1 MPTINSYEPRQA
13 WKGATV
19 IIFLCVG
26 PYSRHHFNFNKKSSM
41 SQHYEVLARK
51 YRPHNF
57 KELVGQTHTVRTL
70 VNALD
75 NNNLHHGF
83 LFTGTRGVGKTTIA
97 RIFAKS
103 VNCESGVSSNPC
115 GKCETCLEIDK
126 GQSVDLIELDA
137 ASHTG
142 VDNMREILENAQY
155 TPTKNLYKIYLIDEV
170 HMLSKSSFNA
180 LLKTLEEPPKHIKF
194 LLATTDPKKLP
205 ITILSRCLQ
214 FNLNK
219 LSHDEIFNHLKYV
232 MGEES
237 LEFEDSALSKIADF
251 GNGSMRDALSLL
263 DQSISYGNGSVKE
276 NELKAMLGLVSQ
288 NEIEQLATLLINRNA
303 EEVLSFTRELAHKG
317 ENLTNTLKDLTSL
330 FHKIATIQMTNDT
343 KQVSSEIND
352 LSKIISAQD
361 LQLYYQI
368 AINGQ
373 KDMHHS
379 PSEQIGLEMTLLR
392 MIAFH
397 PNHQV
402 IEKKN
407 LKLSENFNVNNKLTL
422 KETAQNTSSI
432 KAKVESI
439 KKIEN
444 QLKVQ
449 TQNDWEKII
458 KELSFDGAAKMLV
471 KNTIFSSFNNQSLSL
486 TLSDDFVNLLTP
498 NTQSSIENTL
508 NKIYPGITLYI
519 EPGQTNGS
527 SLSQKESVK
536 KEQKRKQTESQFL
549 NDNGLKEL
557 QEVFNSKVDIKSIK
571 ESDNV

>member
-1 MPTINSYEPRQA
+1 
-13 WKGATV
+13 
-19 IIFLCVG
+19 
-26 PYSRHHFNFNKKSSM
+26 M
-41 SQHYEVLARK
+41 SEHYEVLARK

-103 VNCESGVSSNPC
+103 VNCENGVSSKPC
-115 GKCETCLEIDK
+115 GKCETCIEIDK

-219 LSHDEIFNHLKYV
+219 LSHDEIFNHLKFI
-232 MGEES
+232 MDAEN
-237 LEFEDSALSKIADF
+237 LKFEDEALSKIADF

-276 NELKAMLGLVSQ
+276 DDLKAMLGLVSH
-288 NEIEQLATLLINRNA
+288 NEIVQLATLVINRNA
-303 EEVLSFTRELAHKG
+303 QEVLLFIKELAYKG
-317 ENLTNTLKDLTSL
+317 ENLTNTLNDLTSL
-330 FHKIATIQMTNDT
+330 FHKIATTQMIDDV
-343 KQVSSEIND
+343 KQVSPEINE
-352 LSKIISAQD
+352 LAKIISAQD

-373 KDMHHS
+373 KDMRHS

-397 PNHQV
+397 PDSQA
-402 IEKKN
+402 EKK
-407 LKLSENFNVNNKLTL
+407 TL
-422 KETAQNTSSI
+422 KSSQSSNTTNKEPPKEKIQDNSLTKDKLPI
-432 KAKVESI
+432 KVGEESI
-439 KKIEN
+439 QAIEN
-444 QLKVQ
+444 QLNVKS
-449 TQNDWEKII
+449 QNDWEKII
-458 KELSFDGAAKMLV
+458 TELGFAGAAKMLV
-471 KNTIFSSFNNQSLSL
+471 KNTVFDSLKDQILSL
-486 TLSDDFVNLLTP
+486 TLSDDFINLLTQ
-498 NTQSSIENTL
+498 NTQSSIEKTL
-508 NKIYPGITLYI
+508 NEDYPGITLVI
-519 EPGQTNGS
+519 NPGSTNGS

-536 KEQKRKQTESQFL
+536 SEEKRKQTENQFL
-549 NDNGLKEL
+549 NDDGLKEL
-557 QEVFNSKVDIKSIK
+557 QEVFNSQVDVKSIKSIK

>member
-1 MPTINSYEPRQA
+1 
-13 WKGATV
+13 
-19 IIFLCVG
+19 
-26 PYSRHHFNFNKKSSM
+26 M

-57 KELVGQTHTVRTL
+57 QELVGQTHTIRTL

-103 VNCESGVSSNPC
+103 VNCEEGVSSTPC
-115 GKCETCLEIDK
+115 GKCPTCLEIDK

-137 ASHTG
+137 ASNTG
-142 VDNMREILENAQY
+142 VDHMREILENAQY

-180 LLKTLEEPPKHIKF
+180 LLKTLEEPPAHIKF

-205 ITILSRCLQ
+205 ITVLSRCLQ

-219 LSHDEIFNHLKYV
+219 LSHEEILNHLKFI
-232 MGEES
+232 MDEEK
-237 LEFEDSALSKIADF
+237 LKFDESALSKIAEF

-276 NELKAMLGLVSQ
+276 EDLKEMLGLVNH
-288 NEIEQLATLLINRNA
+288 NEIVKLAKLINNRDA
-303 EEVLSFTRELAHKG
+303 EKILSFVRDLAHKG
-317 ENLTNTLKDLTSL
+317 ENLANALRDLTSI
-330 FHKIATIQMTNDT
+330 FHQISIAQIIQDKNQM
-343 KQVSSEIND
+343 SSEIAD
-352 LSKIISAQD
+352 LANSFSAQD

-373 KDMHHS
+373 KDMNLS

-397 PNHQV
+397 PDYDDR
-402 IEKKN
+402 EKKN
-407 LKLSENFNVNNKLTL
+407 LKPTPNKKSKVIDTATL
-422 KETAQNTSSI
+422 KESPESSSNLRDPNEEINKLDI
-432 KAKVESI
+432 K
-439 KKIEN
+439 N
-444 QLKVQ
+444 QKE
-449 TQNDWEKII
+449 WEDII
-458 KELSFDGAAKMLV
+458 KTFDFNGAGKMLV
-471 KNTIFSSFNNQSLSL
+471 KNTVFKSLENQTLVL
-486 TLSDDFVNLLTP
+486 TLSSDFLNLLTP
-498 NTQSSIENTL
+498 KTEDSIRNGL
-508 NKIYPGITLYI
+508 HKQYPAVELIF
-519 EPGQTNGS
+519 EPGETNGD
-527 SLSQKESVK
+527 SLSQKESVER
-536 KEQKRKQTESQFL
+536 EQKRKETESQFL
-549 NDNGLKEL
+549 SDDGLKEL
-557 QEVFNSKVDIKSIK
+557 QEVFNSKVDLKSIKSIK

>member
-1 MPTINSYEPRQA
+1 
-13 WKGATV
+13 
-19 IIFLCVG
+19 
-26 PYSRHHFNFNKKSSM
+26 M
-41 SQHYEVLARK
+41 SEHYEVLARK

-103 VNCESGVSSNPC
+103 VNCENGVSSKPC
-115 GKCETCLEIDK
+115 GKCETCIEIDK

-219 LSHDEIFNHLKYV
+219 LSHDEIFNHLKFI
-232 MGEES
+232 MDAEN
-237 LEFEDSALSKIADF
+237 LKFEDEALSKIADF

-276 NELKAMLGLVSQ
+276 DDLKAMLGLVSH
-288 NEIEQLATLLINRNA
+288 NEIVQLATLVINRNA
-303 EEVLSFTRELAHKG
+303 QEVLLFIKELAYKG
-317 ENLTNTLKDLTSL
+317 ENLTNTLNDLTSL
-330 FHKIATIQMTNDT
+330 FHKIATTQMIDDV
-343 KQVSSEIND
+343 KQVSPEINE
-352 LSKIISAQD
+352 LAKIISAQD

-373 KDMHHS
+373 KDMRHS

-397 PNHQV
+397 PDSQA
-402 IEKKN
+402 EKK
-407 LKLSENFNVNNKLTL
+407 TL
-422 KETAQNTSSI
+422 KSSQSSNTINKEPPKEKIQGNPLTKDKLPI
-432 KAKVESI
+432 KVGEESI
-439 KKIEN
+439 QAIEN
-444 QLKVQ
+444 QLNVKS
-449 TQNDWEKII
+449 QNDWEKII
-458 KELSFDGAAKMLV
+458 TELGFAGAAKMLV
-471 KNTIFSSFNNQSLSL
+471 KNTVFDSLKDQILSL
-486 TLSDDFVNLLTP
+486 TLSDDFINLLTQ
-498 NTQSSIENTL
+498 NTQSSIEKTL
-508 NKIYPGITLYI
+508 NEDYPGITLVI
-519 EPGQTNGS
+519 NPGSTNGS

-536 KEQKRKQTESQFL
+536 SEEKRKQTENQFL
-549 NDNGLKEL
+549 NDDGLKEL
-557 QEVFNSKVDIKSIK
+557 QEVFNSQVDVKSIKSIK

>member
-1 MPTINSYEPRQA
+1 
-13 WKGATV
+13 
-19 IIFLCVG
+19 
-26 PYSRHHFNFNKKSSM
+26 M
-41 SQHYEVLARK
+41 SEHYEVLARK

-75 NNNLHHGF
+75 NDNLHHGF

-103 VNCESGVSSNPC
+103 VNCEKGVSSNPC
-115 GKCETCLEIDK
+115 GKCATCVEIDK

-142 VDNMREILENAQY
+142 VDHMREILDNAQY

-180 LLKTLEEPPKHIKF
+180 LLKTLEEPPSHIKF

-219 LSHDEIFNHLKYV
+219 LSHDEILNHLKFI
-232 MGEES
+232 MNEEK
-237 LEFEDSALSKIADF
+237 LKFDDKALSKIAEC

-276 NELKAMLGLVSQ
+276 NDLKEMLGLV
-288 NEIEQLATLLINRNA
+288 NHDEITNLASLVCDRNA
-303 EEVLSFTRELAHKG
+303 EKILLFIKELAHKG
-317 ENLTNTLKDLTSL
+317 ENLSNALKDLTSL
-330 FHKIATIQMTNDT
+330 FHKISIAQI
-343 KQVSSEIND
+343 IND
-352 LSKIISAQD
+352 QKQTPQEIMDLANRFSAQD

-373 KDMHHS
+373 KDMNLS

-392 MIAFH
+392 MITFH
-397 PNHQV
+397 PKFKDG
-402 IEKKN
+402 EKK
-407 LKLSENFNVNNKLTL
+407 TL
-422 KETAQNTSSI
+422 NPTPSKTSKKNPVKDSQIATSS
-432 KAKVESI
+432 KSTK
-439 KKIEN
+439 
-444 QLKVQ
+444 
-449 TQNDWEKII
+449 QNDVPNKEINHLDIKTQEEWEKVITN
-458 KELSFDGAAKMLV
+458 LDFNGAAKMLV
-471 KNTIFSSFNNQSLSL
+471 KNTVFKSLTNQNLTL
-486 TLSDDFVNLLTP
+486 TLSKELVNLHT
-498 NTQSSIENTL
+498 TKTEESIKNAL
-508 NKIYPGITLYI
+508 HNLYPALEIMI
-519 EPGQTNGS
+519 EPGETNGS
-527 SLSQKESVK
+527 SLSQKESIKNEK
-536 KEQKRKQTESQFL
+536 KREQTENQFL
-549 NDNGLKEL
+549 SDDGLKEL
-557 QEVFNSKVDIKSIK
+557 QEVFKSQVDLKSIKSIK

>member
-1 MPTINSYEPRQA
+1 
-13 WKGATV
+13 
-19 IIFLCVG
+19 
-26 PYSRHHFNFNKKSSM
+26 M
-41 SQHYEVLARK
+41 SEHYEVLARK

-103 VNCESGVSSNPC
+103 VNCENGVSSNPC

-219 LSHDEIFNHLKYV
+219 LSHDEILNHLKFI
-232 MGEES
+232 MSAEK
-237 LEFEDSALSKIADF
+237 LEFEDEALSKIADF

-263 DQSISYGNGSVKE
+263 DQSISYGNGNVKE
-276 NELKAMLGLVSQ
+276 SDLKAMLGLVSH
-288 NEIEQLATLLINRNA
+288 NEIVQLASLVINKDA
-303 EEVLSFTRELAHKG
+303 GQVLSFIKELAHKG

-330 FHKIATIQMTNDT
+330 FHKIATSQALNDT
-343 KQVSSEIND
+343 KQVSSEINE
-352 LSKIISAQD
+352 LSSIISAQD

-397 PNHQV
+397 PDEQV
-402 IEKKN
+402 EKKN
-407 LKLSENFNVNNKLTL
+407 LKSAQSNPPTNKEPP
-422 KETAQNTSSI
+422 KEIIQDKPPIKEKPLNKVDTKSI
-432 KAKVESI
+432 Q
-439 KKIEN
+439 KIEN
-444 QLKVQ
+444 QLNIKSQ
-449 TQNDWEKII
+449 DDWEEKITD
-458 KELSFDGAAKMLV
+458 LGFDGAAKMLV
-471 KNTIFSSFNNQSLSL
+471 KNTVFVSLKDQNLSL
-486 TLSDDFVNLLTP
+486 TLSDDFVNLLTQ
-498 NTQSSIENTL
+498 NTQSSIEKTL
-508 NKIYPGITLYI
+508 NKTYPGITLVI

-536 KEQKRKQTESQFL
+536 SEEKRKQTENQFL
-549 NDNGLKEL
+549 SDDGLKEL
-557 QEVFNSKVDIKSIK
+557 QEVFNSQVDLKSIKSIK

>member
-1 MPTINSYEPRQA
+1 
-13 WKGATV
+13 
-19 IIFLCVG
+19 
-26 PYSRHHFNFNKKSSM
+26 M
-41 SQHYEVLARK
+41 SEHYEVLARK

-75 NNNLHHGF
+75 NDNLHHGF

-103 VNCESGVSSNPC
+103 VNCEKGVSSNPC
-115 GKCETCLEIDK
+115 GKCATCVEIDK

-142 VDNMREILENAQY
+142 VDHMREILDNAQY

-180 LLKTLEEPPKHIKF
+180 LLKTLEEPPSHIKF

-219 LSHDEIFNHLKYV
+219 LSHDEILNHLKFI
-232 MGEES
+232 MNEEK
-237 LEFEDSALSKIADF
+237 LKFDDKALSKIAEC

-276 NELKAMLGLVSQ
+276 NDLKEMLGLV
-288 NEIEQLATLLINRNA
+288 NHDEITNLASLVCDRNA
-303 EEVLSFTRELAHKG
+303 EKILLFIKELAHKG
-317 ENLTNTLKDLTSL
+317 ENLSNALKDLTSL
-330 FHKIATIQMTNDT
+330 FHKISIAQI
-343 KQVSSEIND
+343 IND
-352 LSKIISAQD
+352 QKQTPQEIMDLANRFSAQD

-373 KDMHHS
+373 KDMNLS

-392 MIAFH
+392 MITFH
-397 PNHQV
+397 PKFKDG
-402 IEKKN
+402 EKK
-407 LKLSENFNVNNKLTL
+407 TL
-422 KETAQNTSSI
+422 NPTPSKTSKKNPVKDSQIATSS
-432 KAKVESI
+432 KSTK
-439 KKIEN
+439 
-444 QLKVQ
+444 
-449 TQNDWEKII
+449 QNDVPNKEINLLDIKTQEEWEKVITN
-458 KELSFDGAAKMLV
+458 LDFNGAAKMLV
-471 KNTIFSSFNNQSLSL
+471 KNTVFKSLTNQNLTL
-486 TLSDDFVNLLTP
+486 TLSKELVNLHT
-498 NTQSSIENTL
+498 TKTEESIKNAL
-508 NKIYPGITLYI
+508 HNLYPSLEIMI
-519 EPGQTNGS
+519 EPGETNGS
-527 SLSQKESVK
+527 SLSQKESIKNEK
-536 KEQKRKQTESQFL
+536 KREQTENQFL
-549 NDNGLKEL
+549 SDDGLKEL
-557 QEVFNSKVDIKSIK
+557 QEVFKSQVDLKSIKSIK

>member
-1 MPTINSYEPRQA
+1 
-13 WKGATV
+13 
-19 IIFLCVG
+19 
-26 PYSRHHFNFNKKSSM
+26 M
-41 SQHYEVLARK
+41 SEHYEVLARK

-103 VNCESGVSSNPC
+103 VNCENGVSSKPC
-115 GKCETCLEIDK
+115 GKCETCIEIDK

-219 LSHDEIFNHLKYV
+219 LSHDEIFNHLKFI
-232 MGEES
+232 MDAEN
-237 LEFEDSALSKIADF
+237 LKFEDEALSKIADF

-263 DQSISYGNGSVKE
+263 DQSISYGNGAVKE
-276 NELKAMLGLVSQ
+276 DDLKAMLGLVSH
-288 NEIEQLATLLINRNA
+288 NEIVQLATLVINRNA
-303 EEVLSFTRELAHKG
+303 QEVLLFIKELAYKG
-317 ENLTNTLKDLTSL
+317 ENLTNTLNDLTSL
-330 FHKIATIQMTNDT
+330 FHKIATTQMIDDV
-343 KQVSSEIND
+343 KQVSPEINE
-352 LSKIISAQD
+352 LAKIISAQD

-373 KDMHHS
+373 KDMRHS

-397 PNHQV
+397 PDSQA
-402 IEKKN
+402 EKK
-407 LKLSENFNVNNKLTL
+407 TL
-422 KETAQNTSSI
+422 KSSQSSNTTNKEPPKEKIQDNSLTKDKLPI
-432 KAKVESI
+432 KVGEESI
-439 KKIEN
+439 QTIEN
-444 QLKVQ
+444 QLNVKS
-449 TQNDWEKII
+449 QNDWEKII
-458 KELSFDGAAKMLV
+458 TELGFAGAAKMLV
-471 KNTIFSSFNNQSLSL
+471 KNTVFDSLKDQILSL
-486 TLSDDFVNLLTP
+486 TLSDDFINLLTQ
-498 NTQSSIENTL
+498 NTQSSIEKTL
-508 NKIYPGITLYI
+508 NEDYPGITLVI
-519 EPGQTNGS
+519 NPGSTNGS

-536 KEQKRKQTESQFL
+536 SEEKRKQTENQFL
-549 NDNGLKEL
+549 NDDGLKEL
-557 QEVFNSKVDIKSIK
+557 QEVFNSQVDVKSIKSIK

>member
-1 MPTINSYEPRQA
+1 
-13 WKGATV
+13 
-19 IIFLCVG
+19 
-26 PYSRHHFNFNKKSSM
+26 M
-41 SQHYEVLARK
+41 SEHYEVLARK

-57 KELVGQTHTVRTL
+57 KELVGQIHTVRTL

-103 VNCESGVSSNPC
+103 VNCENGVSSKPC
-115 GKCETCLEIDK
+115 GKCETCIEIDK

-219 LSHDEIFNHLKYV
+219 LSHDEIFNHLKFI
-232 MGEES
+232 MDAEN
-237 LEFEDSALSKIADF
+237 LKFEDEALSKIADF

-263 DQSISYGNGSVKE
+263 DQSISYGNGAVKE
-276 NELKAMLGLVSQ
+276 DDLKAMLGLVSH
-288 NEIEQLATLLINRNA
+288 NEIVQLATLVINRNA
-303 EEVLSFTRELAHKG
+303 QEVLLFIKELAYKG
-317 ENLTNTLKDLTSL
+317 ENLTNTLNDLTSL
-330 FHKIATIQMTNDT
+330 FHKIATTQMIDDV
-343 KQVSSEIND
+343 KQVSPEINE
-352 LSKIISAQD
+352 LAKIISAQD

-373 KDMHHS
+373 KDMRHS

-397 PNHQV
+397 PDSQA
-402 IEKKN
+402 EKK
-407 LKLSENFNVNNKLTL
+407 TL
-422 KETAQNTSSI
+422 KSSQSSNTTHKEPPKEKTQGNSLTKDKLPI
-432 KAKVESI
+432 KVGEESI
-439 KKIEN
+439 QAIEN
-444 QLKVQ
+444 QLNVKS
-449 TQNDWEKII
+449 QNDWEKII
-458 KELSFDGAAKMLV
+458 TELGFAGAAKMLV
-471 KNTIFSSFNNQSLSL
+471 KNTVFDSLKDQILTL
-486 TLSDDFVNLLTP
+486 TLSNDFNNLLTQ
-498 NTQSSIENTL
+498 NTQSSIEKTL
-508 NKIYPGITLYI
+508 NEDYPGITLVI
-519 EPGQTNGS
+519 NPGSTNGS

-536 KEQKRKQTESQFL
+536 SEEKRKQTENQFL
-549 NDNGLKEL
+549 NDDGLKEL
-557 QEVFNSKVDIKSIK
+557 QEVFNSQVDVKSIKSIK

>member
-1 MPTINSYEPRQA
+1 
-13 WKGATV
+13 
-19 IIFLCVG
+19 
-26 PYSRHHFNFNKKSSM
+26 M
-41 SQHYEVLARK
+41 SEHYEVLARK

-103 VNCESGVSSNPC
+103 VNCENGVSSKPC
-115 GKCETCLEIDK
+115 GKCETCIEIDK

-219 LSHDEIFNHLKYV
+219 LSHDEIFNHLKFI
-232 MGEES
+232 MDAEN
-237 LEFEDSALSKIADF
+237 LKFEDEALSKIADF

-276 NELKAMLGLVSQ
+276 DDLKAMLGLVSH
-288 NEIEQLATLLINRNA
+288 NEIVQLATLVINRNA
-303 EEVLSFTRELAHKG
+303 QEVLLFIKELAYKG
-317 ENLTNTLKDLTSL
+317 ENLTNTLNDLTSL
-330 FHKIATIQMTNDT
+330 FHKIATTQMIDDI
-343 KQVSSEIND
+343 KQVSPEINE
-352 LSKIISAQD
+352 LAKIISAQD

-373 KDMHHS
+373 KDMRHS

-397 PNHQV
+397 PDSQA
-402 IEKKN
+402 EKK
-407 LKLSENFNVNNKLTL
+407 TL
-422 KETAQNTSSI
+422 KSSQSSNTTNKEPPKEKTQGNSLTKDKLPI
-432 KAKVESI
+432 KVGEESI
-439 KKIEN
+439 QAIEN
-444 QLKVQ
+444 QLNVKS
-449 TQNDWEKII
+449 QNDWEKII
-458 KELSFDGAAKMLV
+458 TELGFAGAAKMLV
-471 KNTIFSSFNNQSLSL
+471 KNTVFDSLKDQILSL
-486 TLSDDFVNLLTP
+486 TLSDDFINLLTQ
-498 NTQSSIENTL
+498 NTQSSIEKTL
-508 NKIYPGITLYI
+508 NEDYPGITLVI
-519 EPGQTNGS
+519 NPGSTNGS

-536 KEQKRKQTESQFL
+536 SEEKRKQTENQFL
-549 NDNGLKEL
+549 NDDGLKEL
-557 QEVFNSKVDIKSIK
+557 QEVFNSQVDVKSINSIK

>member
-1 MPTINSYEPRQA
+1 
-13 WKGATV
+13 
-19 IIFLCVG
+19 
-26 PYSRHHFNFNKKSSM
+26 M
-41 SQHYEVLARK
+41 SEHYEVLARK

-103 VNCESGVSSNPC
+103 VNCENGVSSKPC
-115 GKCETCLEIDK
+115 GKCETCIEIDK

-219 LSHDEIFNHLKYV
+219 LSHDEIFNHLKFI
-232 MGEES
+232 MDAEN
-237 LEFEDSALSKIADF
+237 LKFEDEALSKIADF

-263 DQSISYGNGSVKE
+263 DQSISYGNGTVKE
-276 NELKAMLGLVSQ
+276 DDLKAMLGLVSH
-288 NEIEQLATLLINRNA
+288 NEIVQLATLVINRNA
-303 EEVLSFTRELAHKG
+303 QEVLLFIKELAYKG
-317 ENLTNTLKDLTSL
+317 ENLTNILNDLTSL
-330 FHKIATIQMTNDT
+330 FHKIATTQMIDDV
-343 KQVSSEIND
+343 KQVSPEINE
-352 LSKIISAQD
+352 LAKIISAQD

-373 KDMHHS
+373 KDMRHS

-397 PNHQV
+397 PDSQA
-402 IEKKN
+402 EKK
-407 LKLSENFNVNNKLTL
+407 TL
-422 KETAQNTSSI
+422 KSSQSSNTINKEPPKEKIQDNSLTKDKLPI
-432 KAKVESI
+432 KVGEESI
-439 KKIEN
+439 QAIEN
-444 QLKVQ
+444 QLNVKS
-449 TQNDWEKII
+449 QNDWEKII
-458 KELSFDGAAKMLV
+458 TELGFAGAAKMLV
-471 KNTIFSSFNNQSLSL
+471 KNTVFDSLKDQILSL
-486 TLSDDFVNLLTP
+486 TLSDDFINLLTQ
-498 NTQSSIENTL
+498 NTQSSIEKTL
-508 NKIYPGITLYI
+508 NEDYPGITLVI
-519 EPGQTNGS
+519 NPGSTNGS

-536 KEQKRKQTESQFL
+536 SEEKRKQTENQFL
-549 NDNGLKEL
+549 NDDGLKEL
-557 QEVFNSKVDIKSIK
+557 QEVFNSQVDVKSIKSIK

>member
-1 MPTINSYEPRQA
+1 
-13 WKGATV
+13 
-19 IIFLCVG
+19 
-26 PYSRHHFNFNKKSSM
+26 M

-57 KELVGQTHTVRTL
+57 QELVGQTHTIRTL

-103 VNCESGVSSNPC
+103 VNCEEGVSSTPC
-115 GKCETCLEIDK
+115 GKCPTCLEIDK

-137 ASHTG
+137 ASNTG
-142 VDNMREILENAQY
+142 VDHMREILENAQY

-180 LLKTLEEPPKHIKF
+180 LLKTLEEPPAHIKF

-205 ITILSRCLQ
+205 ITVLSRCLQ

-219 LSHDEIFNHLKYV
+219 LSHEEILNHLKFI
-232 MGEES
+232 MDEEK
-237 LEFEDSALSKIADF
+237 LKFDESALSKIAEF

-276 NELKAMLGLVSQ
+276 EDLKEMLGLVNH
-288 NEIEQLATLLINRNA
+288 NEIVKLAKLINNRDA
-303 EEVLSFTRELAHKG
+303 EKILSFVRNLGHKG
-317 ENLTNTLKDLTSL
+317 ENLANALRDLTSI
-330 FHKIATIQMTNDT
+330 FHQISIAQIIQDKNQIST
-343 KQVSSEIND
+343 EIAD
-352 LSKIISAQD
+352 LANSFSAKD

-373 KDMHHS
+373 KDMNLS

-397 PNHQV
+397 PDYDDR
-402 IEKKN
+402 EKKN
-407 LKLSENFNVNNKLTL
+407 LKPTPNKKSKVIDTATPKESSESSSNLRDPNEEINKLDIKNQ
-422 KETAQNTSSI
+422 KE
-432 KAKVESI
+432 
-439 KKIEN
+439 
-444 QLKVQ
+444 
-449 TQNDWEKII
+449 WEDII
-458 KELSFDGAAKMLV
+458 KTFDFNGAGKMLV
-471 KNTIFSSFNNQSLSL
+471 KNTVFKSLENQTLVL
-486 TLSDDFVNLLTP
+486 TLSSDFLNLLTP
-498 NTQSSIENTL
+498 KTEDSIRNGL
-508 NKIYPGITLYI
+508 HKQYPAVELIF
-519 EPGQTNGS
+519 EPGETNGD
-527 SLSQKESVK
+527 SLSQKESVER
-536 KEQKRKQTESQFL
+536 EQKRKETESQFL
-549 NDNGLKEL
+549 SDDGLKEL
-557 QEVFNSKVDIKSIK
+557 QEVFNSKVDLKSIKSIK

>member
-1 MPTINSYEPRQA
+1 
-13 WKGATV
+13 
-19 IIFLCVG
+19 
-26 PYSRHHFNFNKKSSM
+26 M
-41 SQHYEVLARK
+41 SKHYEVLARK

-75 NNNLHHGF
+75 NDNLHHGF

-103 VNCESGVSSNPC
+103 VNCEEGVSSNPC
-115 GKCETCLEIDK
+115 GKCATCVEIDK

-142 VDNMREILENAQY
+142 VDHMREILDNAQY

-180 LLKTLEEPPKHIKF
+180 LLKTLEEPPSHIKF

-219 LSHDEIFNHLKYV
+219 LSHDEILNHLKFI
-232 MGEES
+232 MNEEK
-237 LEFEDSALSKIADF
+237 LKFDDKALSKIAEC

-276 NELKAMLGLVSQ
+276 NDLKEMLGLV
-288 NEIEQLATLLINRNA
+288 NHDEITNLASLVCDRNA
-303 EEVLSFTRELAHKG
+303 EKILLFIKELAHKG
-317 ENLTNTLKDLTSL
+317 ENLSNALKDLTSL
-330 FHKIATIQMTNDT
+330 FHKISIAQI
-343 KQVSSEIND
+343 IND
-352 LSKIISAQD
+352 QKQTPQEIMDLANRFSAQD

-373 KDMHHS
+373 KDMNLS

-392 MIAFH
+392 MITFH
-397 PNHQV
+397 PKFKDG
-402 IEKKN
+402 EKK
-407 LKLSENFNVNNKLTL
+407 TL
-422 KETAQNTSSI
+422 NPTPSKTSKKNPVKDSQIATSS
-432 KAKVESI
+432 KSTK
-439 KKIEN
+439 
-444 QLKVQ
+444 
-449 TQNDWEKII
+449 QNDVPNKEINLLDIKTQEEWEKVITN
-458 KELSFDGAAKMLV
+458 LDFNGAAKMLV
-471 KNTIFSSFNNQSLSL
+471 KNTVFKSLTNQNLTL
-486 TLSDDFVNLLTP
+486 TLSKELVNLHT
-498 NTQSSIENTL
+498 TKTEESIKNAL
-508 NKIYPGITLYI
+508 HNLYPALEIMI
-519 EPGQTNGS
+519 EPGETNGS
-527 SLSQKESVK
+527 SLSQKESIKNEK
-536 KEQKRKQTESQFL
+536 KREQTENQFL
-549 NDNGLKEL
+549 SDDGLKEL
-557 QEVFNSKVDIKSIK
+557 QEVFKSQVDLKSIKSIK

>member
-1 MPTINSYEPRQA
+1 
-13 WKGATV
+13 
-19 IIFLCVG
+19 
-26 PYSRHHFNFNKKSSM
+26 M
-41 SQHYEVLARK
+41 SEHYEVLARK

-103 VNCESGVSSNPC
+103 VNCENGVSSKPC
-115 GKCETCLEIDK
+115 GKCETCIEIDK

-155 TPTKNLYKIYLIDEV
+155 TPTKNLFKIYLIDEV

-219 LSHDEIFNHLKYV
+219 LSHDEIFNHLKFI
-232 MGEES
+232 MDAEN
-237 LEFEDSALSKIADF
+237 LKFEDEALSKIADF

-276 NELKAMLGLVSQ
+276 DDLKAMLGLVSH
-288 NEIEQLATLLINRNA
+288 NEIVQLATLVINRNA
-303 EEVLSFTRELAHKG
+303 QEVLLFIKELAYKG
-317 ENLTNTLKDLTSL
+317 ENLTNTLNDLTSL
-330 FHKIATIQMTNDT
+330 FHKIATTQMIDDI
-343 KQVSSEIND
+343 KQVSPEINE
-352 LSKIISAQD
+352 LAKIISAQD

-373 KDMHHS
+373 KDMRHS

-397 PNHQV
+397 PDSQA
-402 IEKKN
+402 EKK
-407 LKLSENFNVNNKLTL
+407 TL
-422 KETAQNTSSI
+422 KSSQSSKTVNKESPKEKIQGNALTKDKLPI
-432 KAKVESI
+432 KVGEESI
-439 KKIEN
+439 QAIEN
-444 QLKVQ
+444 QLNVKS
-449 TQNDWEKII
+449 QNDWEKII
-458 KELSFDGAAKMLV
+458 TELGFAGAAKMLV
-471 KNTIFSSFNNQSLSL
+471 KNTVFDSLKDQTLTL
-486 TLSDDFVNLLTP
+486 TLSDDFINLLTQ
-498 NTQSSIENTL
+498 NTQSSIEKTL
-508 NKIYPGITLYI
+508 NEDYPGITLVI
-519 EPGQTNGS
+519 NPGSTNGS

-536 KEQKRKQTESQFL
+536 SEEKRKQTENQFL
-549 NDNGLKEL
+549 NDDGLKEL
-557 QEVFNSKVDIKSIK
+557 QEVFNSQVDVKSIKSIK